1 MRLNRLLLIE
11 DEADHAALVRAYC
24 QILPGGAI
32 AVDSRETKA
41 GGVEALE
48 QERYAVVLLDLHLPD
63 SSGIELVDA
72 IVLAAQDVPVLVLTT
87 LDDRSLALAAIARGA
102 QDYLLKTR
110 LTPDAL
116 DRALR
121 NAVQRKAFEREL
133 ARYEAPLAAEGGKLL
148 RLTRDLVRALGA
160 PLAVLRGHLGEGV
173 RTGALSGVALAEV
186 RAAERQVAEGLD
198 QLEELVTGTGAPAPQ
213 LAALQLDVLLTELV
227 GQLGTEHRL
236 VLPGPLPRV
245 RADERDLRRLLSHI
259 AGTLLQSTGTAERSL
274 CVRLEP
280 RREPGPVLVF
290 ECVGPRGAPTGQ
302 ELELV
307 VALAQSSADLLG
319 GGLWQESGAL
329 VIHLPGMGFQSDV

>member
-1 MRLNRLLLIE
+1 MRVSRLLLIE

-48 QERYAVVLLDLHLPD
+48 RERYGVVLLDLHLPD
-63 SSGIELVDA
+63 SNGIALVDA
-72 IVLAAQDVPVLVLTT
+72 IVLAARDIPVLVLTT

-148 RLTRDLVRALGA
+148 RLTRDVVRALGT
-160 PLAVLRGHLGEGV
+160 PLAVLRGHLGEAAEE
-173 RTGALSGVALAEV
+173 RTLSGVALAEA
-186 RAAERQVAEGLD
+186 RAAERQVAQGLD
-198 QLEELVTGTGAPAPQ
+198 HLEELVRGTAVPPPDHEIFE
-213 LAALQLDVLLTELV
+213 LDVLLTEIV
-227 GQLGTEHRL
+227 GQLGEGHKL
-236 VLPGPLPRV
+236 VLPGPLPRI
-245 RADERDLRRLLSHI
+245 RAQESGLRRLLSHI
-259 AGTLLQSTGTAERSL
+259 ATALLQSSATTERSL
-274 CVRLEP
+274 CVRFDQ
-280 RREPGPVLVF
+280 RREPGPVLLF
-290 ECVGPRGAPTGQ
+290 ECLGARGAPSEQ
-302 ELELV
+302 ELALV
-307 VALAQSSADLLG
+307 SALAESTAELLG
-319 GGLWQESGAL
+319 GGLWQSKGAL
-329 VIHLPGMGFQSDV
+329 VLHLPNMGFAGEA